1 MSAVLILTPIIIAS
15 WPAITAAVAGAASA
29 MGMVVNE
36 KVKEVARENQ
46 KTSEETV
53 EIELSESEIIAASIT
68 ADKEI
73 VVSKGD
79 IEIRIKRDQDG
90 RCVVC
95 AKGKGHSEA
104 ELKQTAEQFSQ
115 KLTQCYIYDK
125 VMRELKSK
133 DFQVINEEVTN
144 DQSIR
149 IHVRRWVD

>member
-104 ELKQTAEQFSQ
+104 ELKQAAEQFSQ

-144 DQSIR
+144 DQDIR

>member
-1 MSAVLILTPIIIAS
+1 M
-15 WPAITAAVAGAASA
+15 
-29 MGMVVNE
+29 
-36 KVKEVARENQ
+36 EV
-46 KTSEETV
+46 
-53 EIELSESEIIAASIT
+53 ELSESEIIAASIT

>member
-1 MSAVLILTPIIIAS
+1 MSAVLVLTPIIIAS

-36 KVKEVARENQ
+36 KVKEAARENQ
-46 KTSEETV
+46 KTSEKTV

-68 ADKEI
+68 AEKEI
-73 VVSKGD
+73 VVSKGG
-79 IEIRIKRDQDG
+79 IEIRIKRDNDG
-90 RCVVC
+90 RCIVC
-95 AKGKGHSEA
+95 AKGKGHSET

-133 DFQVINEEVTN
+133 DFQVINEEVTK
-144 DQSIR
+144 DESIR

>member
-1 MSAVLILTPIIIAS
+1 MSAVLVLTPIIIAS

-29 MGMVVNE
+29 MGMIVNE
-36 KVKEVARENQ
+36 KVKEAVKENQ
-46 KTSEETV
+46 QTSEKTV

-68 ADKEI
+68 AEKEI

-95 AKGKGHSEA
+95 AKGKGHSES

>member
-1 MSAVLILTPIIIAS
+1 MSAVLVLTPIIIAS

-29 MGMVVNE
+29 MGMVINE
-36 KVKEVARENQ
+36 KVKEVAKENQ
-46 KTSEETV
+46 PTSEKTV
-53 EIELSESEIIAASIT
+53 EVELSESEVIAASIT

-104 ELKQTAEQFSQ
+104 ELKQTAEQFGQ

>member
-1 MSAVLILTPIIIAS
+1 MSAVLVLTPIIIAS

-29 MGMVVNE
+29 MGMIVNE
-36 KVKEVARENQ
+36 KVKEVAKENQ
-46 KTSEETV
+46 PTSEKTV
-53 EIELSESEIIAASIT
+53 EVELSESEIIAASIT

-79 IEIRIKRDQDG
+79 TEIRIKRDQDG

-95 AKGKGHSEA
+95 AKGKGHSES